1 MWVFLKKFIFNN
13 GVMRMSEVFWIIAG
27 LLLYACNSD
36 VTVIKGE
43 IEGLE
48 GKITLAM
55 IEPQTNDTVVIAEQD
70 VVDGKI
76 DLKSKGVSEPAW
88 VWLNL
93 DKGRSIDFI
102 IDSHRKIQIEGSLA
116 DIGRISVT
124 GSDLAEEYV
133 FLQQLLEERY
143 DMPLAELEKMIHNL
157 QRREVLNSRGEFI
170 LASYRRR
177 LEKFKRYRFEYIE
190 KLIEMN
196 PSQELSLFLIWDE
209 LKDSADVQK
218 RLFESMC
225 IENKESNIYQLLT
238 ERLQ

>member
-1 MWVFLKKFIFNN
+1 
-13 GVMRMSEVFWIIAG
+13 MRMSEVLWVIVS

-48 GKITLAM
+48 GRVTLTM
-55 IEPQTNDTVVIAEQD
+55 IEPQTNDTIVIAEQD
-70 VVDGKI
+70 VVDGEI
-76 DLKSKGVSEPAW
+76 DMKSSGVNAPAW

-93 DKGRSIDFI
+93 DKGQSIDFI
-102 IDSHRKIQIEGSLA
+102 IDSHRKVQIEGSLA
-116 DIGRISVT
+116 DTGRISVT
-124 GSDLAEEYV
+124 GSDLAEKYI
-133 FLQQLLEERY
+133 FLQQLLKERY
-143 DMPLAELEKMIHNL
+143 DTPLAELEKMIHNL

-170 LASYRRR
+170 LGSYRRR
-177 LEKFKRYRFEYIE
+177 LEKFKRYRFEYVE

-196 PSQELSLFLIWDE
+196 PTQELSLFLIWDE
-209 LKDSADVQK
+209 LKDSVDVQK
-218 RLFESMC
+218 RLFEGMC

>member
-1 MWVFLKKFIFNN
+1 
-13 GVMRMSEVFWIIAG
+13 
-27 LLLYACNSD
+27 
-36 VTVIKGE
+36 
-43 IEGLE
+43 
-48 GKITLAM
+48 
-55 IEPQTNDTVVIAEQD
+55 
-70 VVDGKI
+70 
-76 DLKSKGVSEPAW
+76 
-88 VWLNL
+88 
-93 DKGRSIDFI
+93 
-102 IDSHRKIQIEGSLA
+102 
-116 DIGRISVT
+116 
-124 GSDLAEEYV
+124 
-133 FLQQLLEERY
+133 
-143 DMPLAELEKMIHNL
+143 MIHNL

>member
-1 MWVFLKKFIFNN
+1 
-13 GVMRMSEVFWIIAG
+13 MRMSEVFWVIAG

-48 GKITLAM
+48 GKVTLTM

-70 VVDGKI
+70 VSDGKI
-76 DLKSKGVSEPAW
+76 DLKSSGVNTPVW

-93 DKGRSIDFI
+93 DKGRSIGFI
-102 IDSHRKIQIEGSLA
+102 IDSHRKIQIEGNLA
-116 DIGRISVT
+116 DTGQISVT
-124 GSDLAEEYV
+124 GSDLTEKYI
-133 FLQQLLEERY
+133 FLQQLLKERY
-143 DMPLAELEKMIHNL
+143 DIPLAELEKMIQNL

-170 LASYRRR
+170 LGSYRRR
-177 LEKFKRYRFEYIE
+177 SEKFKRYRFEYIE

-196 PSQELSLFLIWDE
+196 PTQELSLFLIWDE
-209 LKDSADVQK
+209 LKDSVEVQK

-225 IENKESNIYQLLT
+225 IENKESNIYRLLT